1 MTANTV
7 ALSGDDASA
16 ALTQTLTLGRVAELV
31 SYLKADIGPVECTRP
46 GSDAQRVEDGMWAVA
61 NPEGRSFGSNMR
73 VLVRWSSPCSTTQMS
88 APTPAAR
95 GRPGGQRA
103 GSDEIEL

>member
-16 ALTQTLTLGRVAELV
+16 ALTQTLGRVAELV

-46 GSDAQRVEDGMWAVA
+46 GSDAQRVEDGMW
-61 NPEGRSFGSNMR
+61 
-73 VLVRWSSPCSTTQMS
+73 LSPIRRDDLL
-88 APTPAAR
+88 APT
-95 GRPGGQRA
+95 
-103 GSDEIEL
+103 